1 MERLIPEA
9 DASHCWEEK
18 RGEGEREEITGE
30 RGKDKDHKKESKAQ
44 KKERGSMQSSDFVDQ
59 SDTKKRQVSKHM
71 KLLVQFPDSYDVK
84 FRFRFNAGHV

>member
-1 MERLIPEA
+1 MRFSL
-9 DASHCWEEK
+9 
-18 RGEGEREEITGE
+18 TQVQ
-30 RGKDKDHKKESKAQ
+30 RGKGEKIKTLRKKAKPK

>member
-1 MERLIPEA
+1 MVNKHRNRPFEIQSK
-9 DASHCWEEK
+9 AST
-18 RGEGEREEITGE
+18 TGE

>member
-1 MERLIPEA
+1 MQVQ
-9 DASHCWEEK
+9 
-18 RGEGEREEITGE
+18 
-30 RGKDKDHKKESKAQ
+30 RGKGEKIKTLRKKAQ
-44 KKERGSMQSSDFVDQ
+44 PKKKERGSMQSSDFVDQ

>member
-1 MERLIPEA
+1 MRFSL
-9 DASHCWEEK
+9 
-18 RGEGEREEITGE
+18 TQVQ
-30 RGKDKDHKKESKAQ
+30 RGKGEKIKTLRKKAK

>member
-1 MERLIPEA
+1 MRFSL
-9 DASHCWEEK
+9 
-18 RGEGEREEITGE
+18 TQVQ
-30 RGKDKDHKKESKAQ
+30 RGKGEKIKTLRKKAQ
-44 KKERGSMQSSDFVDQ
+44 PKKKERGSMQSSDFVDQ